1 MSSYLWLFVNR
12 STSGFPVLHYLPEFV
27 QIHVHWVSSA
37 IQPSH
42 PLPPS
47 STFTSNLSQ
56 HQGNFQWVSSSHK
69 VVVYLDSN
77 SGLRGVMLCLT
88 VHSMLWKEKRWEQ
101 FFILSLSLSS
111 FFYWKGLTC
120 IIGRLSFTFLWPS
133 EISNT
138 ELQCCGSYIELITTH
153 YPILD
158 CYSATVKN

>member
-1 MSSYLWLFVNR
+1 MSNSLWLFVNR
-12 STSGFPVLHYLPEFV
+12 STLGFPVLHCLPEFV
-27 QIHVHWVSSA
+27 QTHVHWVSDA

-47 STFTSNLSQ
+47 SPLAFNLSQ
-56 HQGNFQWVSSSHK
+56 HQGIFQWVSSSHQ

-77 SGLRGVMLCLT
+77 SGLRGMMLCLA
-88 VHSMLWKEKRWEQ
+88 VHSMLWTDKKWEQ
-101 FFILSLSLSS
+101 FFILSLFF

-120 IIGRLSFTFLWPS
+120 MIWRLSFSFLWPS

-158 CYSATVKN
+158 CYSTTVKN